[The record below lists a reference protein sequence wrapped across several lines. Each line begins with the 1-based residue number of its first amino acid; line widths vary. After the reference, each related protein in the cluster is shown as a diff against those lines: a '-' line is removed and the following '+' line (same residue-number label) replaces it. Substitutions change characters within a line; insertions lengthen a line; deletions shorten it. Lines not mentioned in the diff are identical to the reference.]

1 MPASARRTSIAR
13 RAAIRPAARLATHPL
28 ADDAGMTLV
37 ELIMYIL
44 LSALFLGLLAT
55 LFATTLTA
63 GQQTRNRDTATGTAQ
78 VVSESLQTSVRN
90 AAIVRVDGAQLRA
103 VVATGA
109 SQWECRA
116 WALQSGE
123 LRYRA
128 STSAIPVGTA
138 TTGWTVLARGVVGT
152 KAAGSPFVLSS
163 SDSVSIGYRVTVGEA
178 SVDITSAAT
187 AQAKSEGSVPACW

>member
-1 MPASARRTSIAR
+1 MPAA
-13 RAAIRPAARLATHPL
+13 RPAAARPATTRPPATRPRRPL

-37 ELIMYIL
+37 ELIMYVL

-90 AAIVRVDGAQLRA
+90 AALVRVDGAQLRA

-128 STSAIPVGTA
+128 SASAIPVGTA
-138 TTGWTVLARGVVGT
+138 TTGWAVLARGVVGT
-152 KAAGSPFVLSS
+152 KAAGSPFELSS

-187 AQAKSEGSVPACW
+187 AQAKSEGSIPACW

>member
-1 MPASARRTSIAR
+1 MPAPRPT
-13 RAAIRPAARLATHPL
+13 AAQLATTRRPTTRPRVAHL
-28 ADDAGMTLV
+28 VTDDAGMTLV

-90 AAIVRVDGAQLRA
+90 AALVRVDGAQLRA

-116 WALQSGE
+116 WVLQSGE

-128 STSAIPVGTA
+128 SAAAIPVGTA
-138 TTGWTVLARGVVGT
+138 TTGWAVLATGVVGT

-163 SDSVSIGYRVTVGEA
+163 TDSVSIGYRVTVGEA
-178 SVDITSAAT
+178 SVNITSAAT
-187 AQAKSEGSVPACW
+187 AQAKSEGTIPACW

>member
-1 MPASARRTSIAR
+1 MMTASPRRSATTR
-13 RAAIRPAARLATHPL
+13 RPTTRPRVAHPV

-37 ELIMYIL
+37 ELIMYIM

-90 AAIVRVDGAQLRA
+90 AALVRVDGAQLRA

-116 WALQSGE
+116 WVLQSGE

-128 STSAIPVGTA
+128 SAAAIPVGTA
-138 TTGWTVLARGVVGT
+138 TTGWAVLATGVVGT

-163 SDSVSIGYRVTVGEA
+163 TDSVSIGYRVTVGEA
-178 SVDITSAAT
+178 SVNITSAAT
-187 AQAKSEGSVPACW
+187 AQAKSEGTIPACW

>member
-1 MPASARRTSIAR
+1 MMTAAPRHPATRL
-13 RAAIRPAARLATHPL
+13 RLAPVT
-28 ADDAGMTLV
+28 DDAGMTLV

-90 AAIVRVDGAQLRA
+90 AALVRVDGAQLRA

-116 WALQSGE
+116 WVLQSGE

-128 STSAIPVGTA
+128 SAAAIPVGTA
-138 TTGWTVLARGVVGT
+138 TTGWAVLATGVVGT
-152 KAAGSPFVLSS
+152 KASGSPFVLSS
-163 SDSVSIGYRVTVGEA
+163 TDTVSIGYRVTVGEA
-178 SVDITSAAT
+178 SVNITSAAT
-187 AQAKSEGSVPACW
+187 AQAKSEGTIPACW

>member
-13 RAAIRPAARLATHPL
+13 RAAIRPAARPATHPL

-90 AAIVRVDGAQLRA
+90 AALVRVDGAQLRA

-128 STSAIPVGTA
+128 SASAIPVGTA

-163 SDSVSIGYRVTVGEA
+163 VDSVSIGYRVTVGEA

-187 AQAKSEGSVPACW
+187 AQAKSEGSIPACW